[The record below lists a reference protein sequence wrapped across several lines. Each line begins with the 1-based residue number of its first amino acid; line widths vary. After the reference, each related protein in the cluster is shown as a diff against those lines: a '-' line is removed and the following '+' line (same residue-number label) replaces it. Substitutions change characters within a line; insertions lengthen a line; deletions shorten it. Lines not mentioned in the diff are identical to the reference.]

1 MNLFVLAV
9 LVFVF
14 TIQLALRQQLL
25 PSSFAYLSDL
35 LSGVVALCVAVRLV
49 STRRLYV
56 EKHYVLLFCGIG
68 LSLLCTILWQV
79 PSAGAVTMGLRHY
92 FKFLPLLLLPAVFEF
107 TPRQLKLQLWIIVLL
122 FLLQAPLA
130 LYQRFVEYASEMHNG
145 DLITGSF
152 GSSGALGFLMAAGI
166 AFVTSAYLRGQI
178 RLVTMML
185 ATALFAV
192 PTMINETKIAIALI
206 PLALLLTLLFMAD
219 RRQAFR
225 KMIPVLSAGVLALVA
240 FVSVYD
246 FIAKYNAYNTPMRDF
261 LTEKTLQDYLYT
273 GKSSA
278 VEIGY
283 VGRGDSI
290 ALAIDRL
297 SRDPIDFTFGLGPGN
312 VMPSS
317 ISGFEGAYARYN
329 TLYGIEQT
337 EVSRLLW
344 ELGLVGTLAFGLLLC
359 FLFFDS
365 WWLSRQSG
373 FFGYLGHA
381 WLACTALATVGFFY
395 ASVLGLDEL
404 SAPFWFF
411 SGVVL
416 ATKARIRATARE
428 TASRLTTQPIRVGS
442 FRTQ

>member
-1 MNLFVLAV
+1 V
-9 LVFVF
+9 
-14 TIQLALRQQLL
+14 

-35 LSGVVALCVAVRLV
+35 LSGIVALCVAARLV
-49 STRRLYV
+49 ATRRLYV

-68 LSLLCTILWQV
+68 LAMLCTILWQA

-92 FKFLPLLLLPAVFEF
+92 FKLLPLLLLPAVFEF
-107 TPRQLKLQLWIIVLL
+107 TPRQLKVQLAVVVLI
-122 FLLQAPLA
+122 FLLQAPIA
-130 LYQRFVEYASEMHNG
+130 LYQRFIEYASEMHNG

-152 GSSGALGFLMAAGI
+152 GSSGALGFLMAGGI
-166 AFVTSAYLRGQI
+166 AFVTCAYLRGQI

-185 ATALFAV
+185 ATAFFAV
-192 PTMINETKIAIALI
+192 PTMINETKVAIALI
-206 PLALLLTLLFMAD
+206 PLVLLVALLFMAD
-219 RRQAFR
+219 RRQALR
-225 KMIPVLSAGVLALVA
+225 KMAPVLGAGVLALVA

-246 FIAKYNAYNTPMRDF
+246 FIAEYNAYNTPMRDF
-261 LTEKTLQDYLYT
+261 LTEKQLRDYLFT

-283 VGRGDSI
+283 VGRADSI
-290 ALAIDRL
+290 ALAVDRL

-312 VMPSS
+312 VSQSS
-317 ISGFEGAYARYN
+317 ISGFEGAYVRYN
-329 TLYGIEQT
+329 TLYGVEQT

-344 ELGLVGTLAFGLLLC
+344 ELGLVGTLAFGLLLW

-365 WWLSRQSG
+365 WWLSRQPG

-381 WLACTALATVGFFY
+381 WVACTALALVGFFY

-416 ATKARIRATARE
+416 ATKARMRAAVRE
-428 TASRLTTQPIRVGS
+428 PVPAPRTQPIQVPS
-442 FRTQ
+442 FRT

>member
-1 MNLFVLAV
+1 
-9 LVFVF
+9 
-14 TIQLALRQQLL
+14 
-25 PSSFAYLSDL
+25 
-35 LSGVVALCVAVRLV
+35 
-49 STRRLYV
+49 
-56 EKHYVLLFCGIG
+56 
-68 LSLLCTILWQV
+68 
-79 PSAGAVTMGLRHY
+79 
-92 FKFLPLLLLPAVFEF
+92 
-107 TPRQLKLQLWIIVLL
+107 
-122 FLLQAPLA
+122 
-130 LYQRFVEYASEMHNG
+130 
-145 DLITGSF
+145 
-152 GSSGALGFLMAAGI
+152 
-166 AFVTSAYLRGQI
+166 
-178 RLVTMML
+178 ML
-185 ATALFAV
+185 ATAFFAV

-206 PLALLLTLLFMAD
+206 PLVLLLALLFVAD

-225 KMIPVLSAGVLALVA
+225 KMTPVLASGVLALAA

-246 FIAKYNAYNTPMRDF
+246 FIAEYNAYNTPMRDF
-261 LTEKTLQDYLYT
+261 LTEKQLRDYLFT
-273 GKSSA
+273 GRSSA

-312 VMPSS
+312 VSPSS
-317 ISGFEGAYARYN
+317 ISGFEGAYTRYN
-329 TLYGIEQT
+329 TLYGVEQT

-365 WWLSRQSG
+365 WWLSRQPG

-381 WLACTALATVGFFY
+381 WLACTALAFVGFFY

-416 ATKARIRATARE
+416 AAKARMRAAVRAPVPTPG
-428 TASRLTTQPIRVGS
+428 TLPIQVAS
-442 FRTQ
+442 FRT

>member
-1 MNLFVLAV
+1 
-9 LVFVF
+9 
-14 TIQLALRQQLL
+14 
-25 PSSFAYLSDL
+25 
-35 LSGVVALCVAVRLV
+35 
-49 STRRLYV
+49 
-56 EKHYVLLFCGIG
+56 
-68 LSLLCTILWQV
+68 
-79 PSAGAVTMGLRHY
+79 LRHY

-107 TPRQLKLQLWIIVLL
+107 TPRQLKLQLAIISVL
-122 FLLQAPLA
+122 FLVQAPLA

-152 GSSGALGFLMAAGI
+152 GSSGALGFLMAGGI
-166 AFVTSAYLRGQI
+166 AFVTSAYLRGQM
-178 RLVTMML
+178 RLVTMMV

-219 RRQAFR
+219 RRQALR
-225 KMIPVLSAGVLALVA
+225 KMTPVLASGALALVA

-246 FIAKYNAYNTPMRDF
+246 FIAEYNAYNTPMSDF
-261 LTEKTLQDYLYT
+261 LTEKTLQEYLYT

-290 ALAIDRL
+290 VLAVDRL

-317 ISGFEGAYARYN
+317 ISGFEGAYVRYN
-329 TLYGIEQT
+329 TLYGVEQT

-365 WWLSRQSG
+365 SWLSRQPG

-381 WLACTALATVGFFY
+381 WLACTALAAVGFFY

-416 ATKARIRATARE
+416 ATKARLRATARE
-428 TASRLTTQPIRVGS
+428 TVSKPEAQSIAVPR

>member
-1 MNLFVLAV
+1 MNFFVLVV

-14 TIQLALRQQLL
+14 TIQLALREQLL
-25 PSSFAYLSDL
+25 PSSFVYLSDL
-35 LSGVVALCVAVRLV
+35 LSGVAALCVAVGLV
-49 STRRLYV
+49 STRRLYI
-56 EKHYVLLFCGIG
+56 EKHYVLPFCGIG
-68 LSLLCTILWQV
+68 LSLICAILWQA

-92 FKFLPLLLLPAVFEF
+92 FKFLPLLLLPAAFEF
-107 TPRQLKLQLWIIVLL
+107 TPRQLKLQLTIVTLI
-122 FLLQAPLA
+122 FLLQAPIA

-152 GSSGALGFLMAAGI
+152 GSSGALAFLMAGGI
-166 AFVTSAYLRGQI
+166 AFVTCAYLRGQI
-178 RLVTMML
+178 RLMTMMA
-185 ATALFAV
+185 ATAFFAV

-206 PLALLLTLLFMAD
+206 PLVLLLTLLFMTD
-219 RRQAFR
+219 RRKAFR
-225 KMIPVLSAGVLALVA
+225 KMTPVLGAGALALVA

-246 FIAKYNAYNTPMRDF
+246 YIAEYNAYNTPMSDF
-261 LTEKTLQDYLYT
+261 LTEKQLRDYLYT

-290 ALAIDRL
+290 ALAIDRM

-317 ISGFEGAYARYN
+317 ISGFEGAYVRYN
-329 TLYGIEQT
+329 TLYGVEQT

-344 ELGLVGTLAFGLLLC
+344 ELGLVGTFAFGLLLC

-365 WWLSRQSG
+365 LWLARQPE
-373 FFGYLGHA
+373 FFGYIGHA
-381 WLACTALATVGFFY
+381 WLACTALAVVAFFY
-395 ASVLGLDEL
+395 TSALGLDEL

-416 ATKARIRATARE
+416 ATKARIRAAARE
-428 TASRLTTQPIRVGS
+428 AVHKPETQPLQVAS
-442 FRTQ
+442 LRT